1 MSNILFNVSSL
12 MCQSKLRMHNDALSR
27 ATERLATG
35 KRINQ
40 AKDDPFRNYE
50 AKNIVNETTSGVKA
64 KQNSADGTSLL
75 QIAEGACTEIQNV
88 LQRVREL
95 AIQSANDTLKDTERR
110 YLNMES
116 EALLKEAERI
126 AASAIFNE
134 KQIFGLGP
142 DAFSSSKRT
151 LENGKQVT
159 VGILHVGTGAN
170 PNKVNDVNEIRV
182 SIPDIS
188 VKYLGLENLVL
199 EDNASSVKAIDDL
212 DSAINSLSTIR
223 SYMGSLVNRLDMEV
237 EKLETRDISLN
248 DYVGKISDTDFAKE
262 STAFMSAQIQQQAT
276 ISILAQC
283 NARISKVL
291 EILG

>member
-1 MSNILFNVSSL
+1 
-12 MCQSKLRMHNDALSR
+12 MHNDALSR